1 MKKVLIAIAIVTVI
15 AGGWWLLKDKETLT
29 VEKVENVENGT
40 PWYENDSLLLAQLD
54 AAITDAKEANPSEV
68 SKNLMPVKKGTPG
81 EEWANI
87 DGKDM
92 VLVVT
97 LVDSSRLQRF
107 FSGEGV
113 YRIDRELGTWVT
125 LPVDWLRK
133 KDAYE
138 GLDSV
143 AAHMRMIQ
151 MYGLSPDCDYNIMV
165 QFYADPSYMFRP
177 AHDPDITTTSAGLEF
192 PSYADEKFKVGETNF
207 REWYRY
213 SFASA
218 YEDDSPLP
226 WTQLGYTYDWHEGA
240 PREGLS
246 EYIVTH
252 QSLIKVKSFES
263 EWAFIQ
269 SLLK

>member
-1 MKKVLIAIAIVTVI
+1 MRKITFFTIGFCFLLVTMLMGCKQSNAVQTSEE
-15 AGGWWLLKDKETLT
+15 ETA
-29 VEKVENVENGT
+29 
-40 PWYENDSLLLAQLD
+40 WYENDSALLAQLD
-54 AAITDAKEANPSEV
+54 AAIADAKQLDASKV
-68 SKNLMPVKKGTPG
+68 SNDLMPVKKGYPG
-81 EEWANI
+81 QEWATI

-92 VLVVT
+92 VLLVT

-107 FSGEGV
+107 FGQEGV

-125 LPVDWLRK
+125 LPADWLRK

-177 AHDPDITTTSAGLEF
+177 AHTPDITTTSAGLEF
-192 PSYADEKFKVGETNF
+192 PAYADTTYTVGETNF

-240 PREGLS
+240 NRVGLS

-252 QSLIKVKSFES
+252 QSLIKVKSYES
-263 EWAFIQ
+263 EWSFIQ
-269 SLLK
+269 SLFK